1 MSWPAVAGDRR
12 SRTKLAD
19 GTGLILLARP
29 STRRLQSVPG
39 IRQSGRP
46 WRIGNC
52 LPDRRPGC
60 IHVRN
65 VQGAFCPFRR
75 PQANGASG
83 RYGHRTTQSLAR
95 SASGMRLK
103 ISANWLI
110 WHKPVQA
117 SGHVKCPELRAGAS
131 DRPGRRVHRRLCR
144 RRTPREV
151 DSALPAPGR
160 AGMPP
165 CAGPIAVMPA
175 GREKSRGPAGRA
187 GRATGSRMA
196 GGPQRAEM
204 RPPWKSGASHFWKH
218 VKGGQAAVHGGR
230 RTTRTAAGPD
240 AAEAERPARAGY
252 GRDIGQPASG
262 SRRKGAERGFARCA
276 MGRNVS
282 PLAHCPASTAHRA
295 AGAPPQAAAA

>member
-1 MSWPAVAGDRR
+1 MLSAQNYVQAPV
-12 SRTKLAD
+12 
-19 GTGLILLARP
+19 
-29 STRRLQSVPG
+29 
-39 IRQSGRP
+39 
-46 WRIGNC
+46 IG
-52 LPDRRPGC
+52 
-60 IHVRN
+60 
-65 VQGAFCPFRR
+65 
-75 PQANGASG
+75 
-83 RYGHRTTQSLAR
+83 GHR
-95 SASGMRLK
+95 
-103 ISANWLI
+103 
-110 WHKPVQA
+110 
-117 SGHVKCPELRAGAS
+117 
-131 DRPGRRVHRRLCR
+131 VHWRLCR

-165 CAGPIAVMPA
+165 CTGPIAVMPA

-230 RTTRTAAGPD
+230 RTTRTGGGARRRRGRAASQGGIRQGH
-240 AAEAERPARAGY
+240 RPACERFPAQ
-252 GRDIGQPASG
+252 GRRG
-262 SRRKGAERGFARCA
+262 GFAHCA

-295 AGAPPQAAAA
+295 AGAPSQAAAA